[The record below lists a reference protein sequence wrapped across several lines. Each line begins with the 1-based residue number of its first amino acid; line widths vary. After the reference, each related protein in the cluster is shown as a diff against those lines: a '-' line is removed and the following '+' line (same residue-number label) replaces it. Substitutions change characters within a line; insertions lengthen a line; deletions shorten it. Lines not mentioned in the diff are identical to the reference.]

1 MAKEIKLLQL
11 KLKNFKGIKEF
22 CLDAKGADVK
32 IFGDNGVGKTSL
44 FDAFTWLLFDKDSK
58 DNSTQKFDIKT
69 LDEDGNVI
77 HGLEHQAEAM
87 LEING
92 KKLTLKKTYY
102 EKWTKKR
109 GSAEKKFTG
118 HTTDYA
124 LNGVPVKKSEY
135 DQRISEIIDED
146 IFKLLTNPSYFNEQL
161 HWQDRREILLEV
173 CGDVDDQEV
182 IDSNSQLEKLQDILE
197 ERRLEDHKKV
207 VAAKKKEI
215 NRQLDKIPIRIDEVN
230 NSLPD
235 ISDFDEKELTLKIAD
250 LEQEKKQKEQQINRI
265 ESGGEVAEKQ
275 KRLAEIETE
284 LLDIKN
290 NHRAE
295 FEDKIEAKK
304 EELEKSRDE
313 FRSLKREIKSK
324 KEDIE
329 AKKHMVNSREEKAQ
343 ELRDKWHEV
352 NDREFNFEQED
363 VCPACGQD
371 IPQEQLQEARDK
383 ARADFNQEKSDT
395 LESINAEG
403 KQIKQEMEKIKADID
418 KLEEEIESLKDQK
431 TDCNKQ
437 AEQIKKEIEDLKEK
451 AKQYQESDT
460 YQEKV
465 EEKEQ
470 IKQDIEGLKRD
481 RFQKIGA
488 IEKEVDSLEEQIDE
502 LQSKL
507 NDIEQY
513 EKAQERIEELK
524 IKEEKLAAEYS
535 KMEEQMYLCEEFTRC
550 KVNMLEEK
558 INDEFD
564 HAHFKLFEEQINGGL
579 KETCQTLYEGVP
591 YGTGLNNGACINV
604 GLDIIN
610 TLSAYH
616 EFKAPIF
623 IDNRESV
630 TELIDVDSQVISL
643 IVSEQ
648 DQELR
653 VEREELKEA
662 V

>member
-1 MAKEIKLLQL
+1 MTKEIKLLQL

-22 CLDAKGADVK
+22 CLDTRGANVK
-32 IFGDNGVGKTSL
+32 VYGDNGAGKTTL
-44 FDAFTWLLFDKDSK
+44 FDSFTWLLFDKDSK

-69 LDEDGNVI
+69 LNESGEVI
-77 HGLEHQAEAM
+77 HGLDHEVEAI

-92 KKLTLKKTYY
+92 SKLTLKKTYY

-197 ERRLEDHKKV
+197 ERSLEDHKKV

-215 NRQLDKIPIRIDEVN
+215 NRQLDKLPVRIDEVTQG
-230 NSLPD
+230 LPD
-235 ISDFDEKELTLKIAD
+235 ISDLDKKEITLKIAD

-284 LLDIKN
+284 LLNIKN

-304 EELEKSRDE
+304 DELEKARDE
-313 FRSLKREIKSK
+313 FRALEREISSK
-324 KEDIE
+324 AEDEADNDSKIE
-329 AKKHMVNSREEKAQ
+329 ELEEKA
-343 ELRDKWHEV
+343 EKLREKWYEV
-352 NDREFNFEQED
+352 DDREFDFDQKE
-363 VCPACGQD
+363 VCPTCGQD

-403 KQIKQEMEKIKADID
+403 KQIKQKSEKLMSENKR
-418 KLEEEIESLKDQK
+418 LREGIESLEDQK
-431 TDCNKQ
+431 TDCNEK
-437 AEQIKKEIEDLKEK
+437 AEQIKKEIESLKEK
-451 AKQYQESDT
+451 AKAYQESDT
-460 YQEKV
+460 YQEKL

-481 RFQKIGA
+481 RFQKIRA
-488 IEKEVDSLEEQIDE
+488 IEKEVDGIEEQIDE

-524 IKEEKLAAEYS
+524 AKEKELAAEYS

-579 KETCQTLYEGVP
+579 KEVCQTLYQGVP

-610 TLSAYH
+610 TLSKH
-616 EFKAPIF
+616 HQFQAPIF

-630 TELIDVDSQVISL
+630 TELIDVNSQLISL
-643 IVSEQ
+643 IVSKQ
-648 DQELR
+648 DKELR

-662 V
+662 I